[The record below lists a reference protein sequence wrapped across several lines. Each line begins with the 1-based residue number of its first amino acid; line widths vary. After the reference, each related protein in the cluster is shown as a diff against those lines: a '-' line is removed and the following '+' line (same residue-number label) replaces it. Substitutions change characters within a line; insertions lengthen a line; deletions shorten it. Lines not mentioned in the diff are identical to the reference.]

1 LKLYTTFT
9 INYQG
14 NSKLGKRGPR
24 PKFSDIACPNEECE
38 RYGITDQGNV
48 VGNGTYKTKSGRV
61 RKYICRTCDKVFCD
75 RSNTMFYDLRT
86 SKDKVVLALKLVTK
100 GMSQRSTAEV
110 LDVCPQSI
118 STWISRASDQSEA
131 VTAVYLKDLKVSKVE
146 MDELWTFAGKKESQK
161 MKNLKTTARGSG

>member
-1 LKLYTTFT
+1 
-9 INYQG
+9 
-14 NSKLGKRGPR
+14 
-24 PKFSDIACPNEECE
+24 
-38 RYGITDQGNV
+38 
-48 VGNGTYKTKSGRV
+48 
-61 RKYICRTCDKVFCD
+61 
-75 RSNTMFYDLRT
+75 MFYDLRT
-86 SKDKVVLALKLVTK
+86 SKDKIVLALKLVTK

-161 MKNLKTTARGSG
+161 MKNLKAMARGSG